1 MSVPAV
7 RMAAVSEESTN
18 YVQHAPRRRTEA
30 GSVADFTMLV
40 RVPGEPAA
48 VRVFTDAET
57 DEADRY
63 AAGAGGTVVPLP
75 LDPSAA
81 TTPNELEETGAGL
94 AAE

>member
-1 MSVPAV
+1 MSDPAV

-48 VRVFTDAET
+48 VRVFTDAEK
-57 DEADRY
+57 DEADHY
-63 AAGAGGTVVPLP
+63 AAGTGGTVVPLP
-75 LDPSAA
+75 LHPPTAA
-81 TTPNELEETGAGL
+81 THTELEHTGAGS

>member
-1 MSVPAV
+1 
-7 RMAAVSEESTN
+7 MAAVSEESTH

-40 RVPGEPAA
+40 SAPGEPAA
-48 VRVFTDAET
+48 VRVFTDAEK

-63 AAGAGGTVVPLP
+63 AAGTGGTIVPLP
-75 LDPSAA
+75 LDPPAA
-81 TTPNELEETGAGL
+81 TTPTELADTVEVS